1 MGTTDM
7 GEAKPTKAGQSD
19 CNRQNKGLRKIYLH
33 CAFFLFVSFM
43 WYSSYG
49 GCSTSLMSLLKSDM
63 PHGHI
68 AQLDD
73 DDHKHFPEEFPWP
86 HHLKT
91 EYCIEWPEIF
101 PATSH
106 PLDWSFNS
114 SFSFPFSHDM
124 LEFYSHG
131 LWPEGSL
138 RIEQGTQETNRVL
151 VDVTTH
157 LHGPRQILNHVQVCQ
172 LKREE
177 GGHAVGIVSI
187 QHQGGRPFGQNIYF
201 DVNLLLPPS
210 SGKPLQIKGLRTWAG
225 HFRQSFGEIGK
236 TVQFES
242 VDLTAS
248 GFPIAVQAE
257 SLYAKNLSIM
267 SVVGSVEG
275 NFTASSSLRLRAP
288 VVNANVV
295 LINDEKSDQWTSLSI
310 QPFTPKTQTK
320 ADISL
325 YTTSGSD
332 GGKFNISYTPIR
344 PGDESVTLNT
354 ITAPPKSNMHL
365 SVLDVREINV
375 SLHKTFEG
383 RFEAAS
389 HYRTPPTIVLP
400 KENEEDGKARKVEF
414 EQLGQGLAKGSVWW
428 DSGDG
433 DSSGKKRGLVK
444 LANRSAGKIILKL

>member
-1 MGTTDM
+1 M

-19 CNRQNKGLRKIYLH
+19 CNRQNTGLRKIYLH
-33 CAFFLFVSFM
+33 CAFFLFVSFL

-73 DDHKHFPEEFPWP
+73 DDHKHSPEEFPWP

-138 RIEQGTQETNRVL
+138 RIEQGAQETNRVL

-177 GGHAVGIVSI
+177 GGHAVVYTAPGWPPS
-187 QHQGGRPFGQNIYF
+187 GQNIYF

-267 SVVGSVEG
+267 SIVGSVEG

-354 ITAPPKSNMHL
+354 ITAPPKSTMHL
-365 SVLDVREINV
+365 SVLDVRESM
-375 SLHKTFEG
+375 SLCTRHSKVDSKLHRIIVRLQLSSCPKRTRRTG
-383 RFEAAS
+383 RRERSSSNSLGRGWRRVACGG
-389 HYRTPPTIVLP
+389 IVGTGTLAGRS
-400 KENEEDGKARKVEF
+400 ED
-414 EQLGQGLAKGSVWW
+414 W
-428 DSGDG
+428 
-433 DSSGKKRGLVK
+433 
-444 LANRSAGKIILKL
+444 